1 MAACASGRSRPG
13 GLRPGSYGKKPR
25 LLRCEW
31 TPTGGTLSVV
41 GSTDAAIVV
50 RELTKRYGRR
60 LAVDRLS
67 FEVPVGVVAGFIGPN
82 GAGKSTTL
90 AMLVRLVRPTGGSAA
105 VLGHDIA
112 SSPDYIR
119 RVGALIEAPAFYR
132 SLTGQQNLDLIAKIG
147 RHDPRRIAAVLDE
160 VGLAERAADRYGTYS
175 TGMKQRLGI
184 AAALLG
190 NPDVLLLDE
199 PASGLDPVGIAD
211 MRKLLTAVARE
222 GRTVLV
228 SSHALA
234 DLEQVCDWLV
244 MIDRGACLYQGAAD
258 QLLASGSTRVHA
270 APSATAD
277 LDRLRQVLTAA
288 GHLDVTISGDHI
300 VVAADGVEAREVAV
314 AISREAATAGI
325 ALARLENVAASLE
338 DRYLEMVPHRQ
349 DGGQP

>member
-1 MAACASGRSRPG
+1 MPDRQ
-13 GLRPGSYGKKPR
+13 
-25 LLRCEW
+25 
-31 TPTGGTLSVV
+31 TLSGVRP
-41 GSTDAAIVV
+41 TDATIVV
-50 RELTKRYGRR
+50 RELTKRYGRH

-67 FEVPVGVVAGFIGPN
+67 FEVPAGVVAGFVGPN

-90 AMLVRLVRPTGGSAA
+90 AMLVRLVRPTAGYAA
-105 VLGHDIA
+105 VLGRDIA
-112 SSPDYIR
+112 SSPDYMR
-119 RVGALIEAPAFYR
+119 QVGALIETPAFYR
-132 SLTGQQNLDLIAKIG
+132 SLTGRQNLALIAKTG
-147 RHDPRRIAAVLDE
+147 QHDPRRVGSALDE

-184 AAALLG
+184 AAALLSD
-190 NPDVLLLDE
+190 PEVLLLDE

-211 MRKLLTAVARE
+211 MRKLLVAVGRQ

-258 QLLASGSTRVHA
+258 QLLAAGSTRVQA
-270 APSATAD
+270 APSAAKD
-277 LDRLRQVLTAA
+277 LEPLRRVLTST
-288 GHLDVTISGDHI
+288 GHDVAISGDH
-300 VVAADGVEAREVAV
+300 VSVAVDGVDPKQVAV

-325 ALARLENVAASLE
+325 VLVRLETVAASLE
-338 DRYLEMVPHRQ
+338 DRYLEMVARHQ

>member
-1 MAACASGRSRPG
+1 MN
-13 GLRPGSYGKKPR
+13 
-25 LLRCEW
+25 
-31 TPTGGTLSVV
+31 PT
-41 GSTDAAIVV
+41 DNAIVV

-67 FEVPVGVVAGFIGPN
+67 FDVPVGVVAGFIGPN

-112 SSPDYIR
+112 TSSEYIR
-119 RVGALIEAPAFYR
+119 HVGALIEAPAFYR
-132 SLTGQQNLDLIAKIG
+132 SLTARQNLGLILKIG
-147 RHDPRRIAAVLDE
+147 RHDPRRIDAVLDE
-160 VGLAERAADRYGTYS
+160 VGLAERATDRYGTYS
-175 TGMKQRLGI
+175 AGMKQRLGI

-190 NPDVLLLDE
+190 DPDVLLLDE

-211 MRKLLTAVARE
+211 MRKLLTSVARE

-234 DLEQVCDWLV
+234 DLEQICDWLV

-258 QLLASGSTRVHA
+258 QLLAAGTAQVHA
-270 APSATAD
+270 TPSAAED
-277 LDRLRQVLTAA
+277 LERLRGVLTAA
-288 GHLDVTISGDHI
+288 GHPDVAISGDHI
-300 VVAADGVEAREVAV
+300 VVAADGLEARAVAV
-314 AISREAATAGI
+314 AVNREAATAGI
-325 ALARLENVAASLE
+325 ALARLETVAASLE
-338 DRYLEMVPHRQ
+338 DRYLEMVAHRQ